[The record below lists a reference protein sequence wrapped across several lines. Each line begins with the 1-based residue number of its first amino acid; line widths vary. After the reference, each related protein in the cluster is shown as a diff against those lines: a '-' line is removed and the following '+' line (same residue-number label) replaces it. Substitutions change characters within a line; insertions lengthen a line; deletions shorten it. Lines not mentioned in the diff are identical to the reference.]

1 MKARLYL
8 GVEFDENK
16 TDAESVA
23 TALDRVL
30 ETGMSTPGVLDE
42 YGNPSAGEFFVLDTE
57 TARQRAAAVAER
69 LAEKAVAAGLESED
83 LDETVHELA
92 SGVAADANNGGLE
105 EQLRYLVERLG
116 AEHAERQLDELVE
129 KRLKQGE

>member
-8 GVEFDENK
+8 DVEFDESK

-42 YGNPSAGEFFVLDTE
+42 YGDPTAGEFFVLDTE
-57 TARQRAAAVAER
+57 TARQRAAPAER
-69 LAEKAVAAGLESED
+69 LAEKVVAAGLQPED
-83 LDETVHELA
+83 LDELVRAPDVSGLA
-92 SGVAADANNGGLE
+92 
-105 EQLRYLVERLG
+105 Q
-116 AEHAERQLDELVE
+116 
-129 KRLKQGE
+129 

>member
-8 GVEFDENK
+8 DVEFDESK

-42 YGNPSAGEFFVLDTE
+42 YGDPTAGEFFVLDTE

-69 LAEKAVAAGLESED
+69 LAERAVAAGLQPED
-83 LDETVHELA
+83 LDELVRAPDVSGLA
-92 SGVAADANNGGLE
+92 
-105 EQLRYLVERLG
+105 Q
-116 AEHAERQLDELVE
+116 
-129 KRLKQGE
+129 

>member
-8 GVEFDENK
+8 DVEFDESK

-42 YGNPSAGEFFVLDTE
+42 YGDPTAGEFFVLDTE
-57 TARQRAAAVAER
+57 TARQRRRRRNGWRKRSSPRACSRKTWTR
-69 LAEKAVAAGLESED
+69 LVRAPMYPGWPSKIGR
-83 LDETVHELA
+83 
-92 SGVAADANNGGLE
+92 SGKLCW
-105 EQLRYLVERLG
+105 
-116 AEHAERQLDELVE
+116 
-129 KRLKQGE
+129 

>member
-1 MKARLYL
+1 MNARLYL
-8 GVEFDENK
+8 DVEFDENK

-42 YGNPSAGEFFVLDTE
+42 YGDPTAGEFFVLDTE
-57 TARQRAAAVAER
+57 AARQGAAAPAER
-69 LAEKAVAAGLESED
+69 LAERAASAGLQPED
-83 LDETVHELA
+83 LDELVHELA
-92 SGVAADANNGGLE
+92 SGVAADVNNGGLE
-105 EQLRYLVERLG
+105 EQARYLVERLG

-129 KRLKQGE
+129 KRQKENE

>member
-1 MKARLYL
+1 MNARLYL
-8 GVEFDENK
+8 DVEFDENK

-42 YGNPSAGEFFVLDTE
+42 YGDPTAGEFFVLDTE
-57 TARQRAAAVAER
+57 AARQRAAAPAER
-69 LAEKAVAAGLESED
+69 LAERAASAGLQPED
-83 LDETVHELA
+83 LDELVHELA
-92 SGVAADANNGGLE
+92 SGVAADVNNGGLE
-105 EQLRYLVERLG
+105 EQARYLVERLG

-129 KRLKQGE
+129 KRQKENE